1 MAEIVGFQRVLQL
14 AKTGVV
20 VVEVA
25 VQVLVGEEDDF
36 GGQEILGSVHEVG
49 VLAERGTGELDGV
62 VLESLKIFFLRVL
75 KTARFV
81 LIVSDLDEADSAS
94 WKRERKKNV

>member
-62 VLESLKIFFLRVL
+62 VLESLKIFFL
-75 KTARFV
+75 
-81 LIVSDLDEADSAS
+81 
-94 WKRERKKNV
+94 